1 MLRVRSLFRLLPL
14 ALVAVLALGMTGVAA
29 APPTTASGTFTTTD
43 ASLTNPRTIGSN
55 TIFDLTFTGVWT
67 GTFAGTVVGHGTV
80 LLHADGSGEGNAVD
94 VFTGTVN
101 GTPGTVTLNDV
112 SSSDAGGSFRGTF
125 SILRGTG
132 DLANVHGALHAVGII
147 RPCCPPTGPYTGT
160 IAFGGPP

>member
-1 MLRVRSLFRLLPL
+1 MLNMRSHFRLLLL
-14 ALVAVLALGMTGVAA
+14 AFVALLALGITSVAA

-80 LLHADGSGEGNAVD
+80 LLHADGSGEGNTVD

-101 GTPGTVTLNDV
+101 GTSGTVTLNDV
-112 SSSDAGGSFRGTF
+112 SRTDAAGSFRGTF
-125 SILRGTG
+125 SILSGTG
-132 DLANVHGALHAVGII
+132 DLANVHGALHAVGILL
-147 RPCCPPTGPYTGT
+147 PCCPPTGPYTGT
-160 IAFGGPP
+160 IEMGGH

>member
-1 MLRVRSLFRLLPL
+1 MIIARPLVRLLL
-14 ALVAVLALGMTGVAA
+14 LSLVAVLALVGVTSAAA
-29 APPTTASGTFTTTD
+29 APPTSASGTFTTTD

-55 TIFDLTFTGVWT
+55 TIFDLTFTGTWT

-112 SSSDAGGSFRGTF
+112 SRTDAGGSFRGTF
-125 SILRGTG
+125 SILSGTG
-132 DLANVHGALHAVGII
+132 DLANVHGALHGVGII
-147 RPCCPPTGPYTGT
+147 GR
-160 IAFGGPP
+160 